1 MTRGS
6 ITSLLTLQ
14 QIRADVGQREK
25 ASSPFASGLQHHYV
39 PGSAH
44 ASDDDKSLIAVNIVY
59 AAFTIRGGFNTSVR
73 GISPE
78 SSFRVISN

>member
-1 MTRGS
+1 MWGKEKK
-6 ITSLLTLQ
+6 LLRPLRQ
-14 QIRADVGQREK
+14 DCNIMMRVGKR
-25 ASSPFASGLQHHYV
+25 
-39 PGSAH
+39 H
-44 ASDDDKSLIAVNIVY
+44 AWNGDKSLIAVNIVH